1 MDCSTPGFP
10 VLHHL
15 PGLAQTLVHRAGD
28 AVQHAKAGAIRLTFH
43 LGFVS
48 PPPPPDCQL
57 LGWGCCLCRRCC
69 VPAHTQGQG
78 AGALTKAW
86 LRSGGRA
93 LSPGLFLLIRQGGPG
108 LTSHPCD
115 ARGFCPLGLR
125 SQRPELRTPLC
136 AEILMGLAHRTSVL
150 SLFPPWTRQREN
162 NLSFSTAWKL
172 PRTNRGRGK
181 PLQGGPDTRFPAA
194 VSRETQM
201 NRDAVSRPSLVGTGG
216 GDPGS
221 SLRPQPPARS

>member
-1 MDCSTPGFP
+1 MSHLFIWTLCHPPTPRLSAPGVGF
-10 VLHHL
+10 
-15 PGLAQTLVHRAGD
+15 
-28 AVQHAKAGAIRLTFH
+28 
-43 LGFVS
+43 
-48 PPPPPDCQL
+48 
-57 LGWGCCLCRRCC
+57 CLCRLCC
-69 VPAHTQGQG
+69 VPAHTEGQG
-78 AGALTKAW
+78 VGALTKAW

-93 LSPGLFLLIRQGGPG
+93 LSPGLLLLIRQGGPG
-108 LTSHPCD
+108 LTSHRCD

-125 SQRPELRTPLC
+125 SQRPELHTPLRP
-136 AEILMGLAHRTSVL
+136 EILMGLAHRTSVL
-150 SLFPPWTRQREN
+150 SLFPPQTRQREN

-181 PLQGGPDTRFPAA
+181 PLQSGPDTRFPAA

-221 SLRPQPPARS
+221 SLRPQPPARP